1 MALRGRTVTLIG
13 MCVFAVYMFGGGDSG
28 SQRPTTLAP
37 QATHGTALHQDN
49 VGDEED
55 EEEQLDAA
63 FEDDFIRSANS
74 SQLLARLRLGGHR
87 AVATG
92 QWRKNRKKI
101 TPLTQITSVKD
112 EAATTPDGGADG
124 QPPEHDSVVRGTT
137 ALQTKTALEWLSDRW
152 KGNGGPPIRHPHVRR
167 TGAGAAT
174 LSDLSAA
181 ERAAARSERRKRW
194 MAHGSRTLC
203 SQLQRLH
210 GVVPG
215 VTWGSL
221 PQGQRSAWDAL
232 SCDAHVSGHS
242 GGIGGGPAA
251 ATAASE
257 PPAAGAMELVSKR
270 EVADSQLRAFAN
282 RAAPIA
288 RDRGIGAAITGGEGQ
303 DSELTP
309 EAECAEM
316 AAAHRV
322 VARVTWGSLSEELQ
336 TRWHRLGCDSKV
348 LSVVRQQMTE
358 AGRTPPPQRQQA
370 QTPPVALP
378 AGRNRRSQRLARLA
392 SRGSGAGASSSECL
406 NMQLAHG
413 VRIGQSWGSLPL
425 SGQQRWTRLGCDAL
439 VNR

>member
-1 MALRGRTVTLIG
+1 
-13 MCVFAVYMFGGGDSG
+13 
-28 SQRPTTLAP
+28 
-37 QATHGTALHQDN
+37 
-49 VGDEED
+49 
-55 EEEQLDAA
+55 
-63 FEDDFIRSANS
+63 
-74 SQLLARLRLGGHR
+74 
-87 AVATG
+87 
-92 QWRKNRKKI
+92 
-101 TPLTQITSVKD
+101 
-112 EAATTPDGGADG
+112 
-124 QPPEHDSVVRGTT
+124 
-137 ALQTKTALEWLSDRW
+137 
-152 KGNGGPPIRHPHVRR
+152 
-167 TGAGAAT
+167 
-174 LSDLSAA
+174 
-181 ERAAARSERRKRW
+181 
-194 MAHGSRTLC
+194 
-203 SQLQRLH
+203 
-210 GVVPG
+210 
-215 VTWGSL
+215 
-221 PQGQRSAWDAL
+221 
-232 SCDAHVSGHS
+232 
-242 GGIGGGPAA
+242 
-251 ATAASE
+251 
-257 PPAAGAMELVSKR
+257 MELVSKR

-322 VARVTWGSLSEELQ
+322 VARVTWGSLPEELQ